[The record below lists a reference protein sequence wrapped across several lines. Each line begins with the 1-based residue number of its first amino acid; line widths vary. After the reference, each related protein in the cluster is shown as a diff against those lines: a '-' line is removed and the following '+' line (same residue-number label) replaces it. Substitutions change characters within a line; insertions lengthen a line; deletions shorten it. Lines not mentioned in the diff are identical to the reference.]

1 MLYDKQ
7 KNRDTRKLKEV
18 PYDLKT
24 FTELLRNLQS
34 EKRGRNDKKFLFAGR
49 KNL

>member
-1 MLYDKQ
+1 MLCDKQ

-24 FTELLRNLQS
+24 FRELFRKLQS
-34 EKRGRNDKKFLFAGR
+34 EKRGS
-49 KNL
+49 